1 MGLTGF
7 GKHLYTALPSDWGIF
22 IRHSTALLECMDPAK
37 AQHCAEAN
45 QPLNLET
52 LLRATWGLQGQQ
64 M

>member
-1 MGLTGF
+1 
-7 GKHLYTALPSDWGIF
+7 
-22 IRHSTALLECMDPAK
+22 MDPAE

-64 M
+64 MSPHPNTGATELHNHLR